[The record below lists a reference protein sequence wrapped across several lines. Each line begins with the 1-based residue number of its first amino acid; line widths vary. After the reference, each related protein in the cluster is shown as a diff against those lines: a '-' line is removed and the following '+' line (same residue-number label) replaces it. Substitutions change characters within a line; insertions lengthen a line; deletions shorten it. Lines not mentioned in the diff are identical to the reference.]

1 MFPLFLGWFVILL
14 GVFAYKRSKA
24 ERDGQQAEQEFWQ
37 RENEANA
44 TSKQDISNLDYV
56 DFTGVSL
63 PFALFPDDFLG
74 QCESQ
79 VIALKDKKILNL
91 TGISNTDLKLQY
103 GAANLP
109 ALTEYDQNFTLLVR
123 TLNSWG
129 RRLQELSQPKEAIAV
144 LSYAVE
150 IGSDIKATYKL
161 LAELYQQ
168 EGDMHKVQ
176 ELKSYANK
184 LNSLMKQPILSM
196 LEQYG
201 A

>member
-24 ERDGQQAEQEFWQ
+24 ERDGQQSEQEFWQ
-37 RENEANA
+37 RENKANA
-44 TSKQDISNLDYV
+44 TRKQDISGLDYV

-63 PFALFPDDFLG
+63 PFALFPDDFLA

-79 VIALKDKKILNL
+79 VMALKDQKILNL

-109 ALTEYDQNFTLLVR
+109 ALTQCDQNFTLLVR

-129 RRLQELSQPKEAIAV
+129 HRLQELSQPKEAIAV
-144 LSYAVE
+144 LSFAVE
-150 IGSDIKATYKL
+150 IGSDIKATYQL

-168 EGDMHKVQ
+168 EGQMHKVQ
-176 ELKSYANK
+176 ELASYAQK

-201 A
+201 S

>member
-1 MFPLFLGWFVILL
+1 MFPIVLFWFIILL
-14 GVFAYKRSKA
+14 GVFAIKRSRADRAGEDA
-24 ERDGQQAEQEFWQ
+24 ERAFWQ

-44 TSKQDISNLDYV
+44 TRKQDISHLDYV

-63 PFALFPDDFLG
+63 PFALFPDDFLS

-79 VIALKDKKILNL
+79 VLDLRDKKILNL

-109 ALTEYDQNFTLLVR
+109 ALTQCDQNFTLLAR

-129 RRLQELSQPKEAIAV
+129 HRLAELSHPKEAIAV
-144 LSYAVE
+144 LSFAVE

-168 EGDMHKVQ
+168 EGESGKIQ
-176 ELKSYANK
+176 EMKGYANQ

-196 LEQYG
+196 LEQM